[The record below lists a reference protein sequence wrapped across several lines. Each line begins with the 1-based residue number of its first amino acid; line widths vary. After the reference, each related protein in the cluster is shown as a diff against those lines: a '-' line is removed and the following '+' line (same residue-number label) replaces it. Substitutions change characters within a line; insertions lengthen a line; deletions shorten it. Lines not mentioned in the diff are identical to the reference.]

1 MAIWISVLVL
11 MVFASVFLM
20 WQSNASPNDISIP
33 VIIIAYSPALA
44 AITSVLITQKWR
56 GLKYLLLPILRWKAS
71 WLYYGVAV
79 FLPFIIVALAHL
91 LHRATGAETNTPWVD
106 GSIVVAGL
114 GAIIAGSFGEEIGW
128 RGLAQRLLQKRF
140 AVFWA
145 SIVVGLLWATWH
157 NWTIL
162 APHGMD
168 GQWLADALLT
178 YVRLIPTA
186 VIYGWLFAASKGS
199 LFIVMVAHAAHNI
212 AVDLFAT
219 SDGSLALTALIAAGY
234 FVAGSIVAIA
244 ARRTLFQQVL

>member
-1 MAIWISVLVL
+1 MFIWISLLVTLVLV
-11 MVFASVFLM
+11 SIYLM
-20 WQSNASPNDISIP
+20 WQSNVSPNDISMPI
-33 VIIIAYSPALA
+33 IIIAYSPALA
-44 AITSVLITQKWR
+44 AIAVVLITQGWA
-56 GLKYLLLPILRWKAS
+56 GLRQLLQPIVRWKAS
-71 WLYYGVAV
+71 WLCYSVAV
-79 FLPFIIVALAHL
+79 LLPFVNVGLAHF

-106 GSIVVAGL
+106 GSIVAAGL

-128 RGLAQRLLQKRF
+128 RGFAQRLLQKRL

-178 YVRLIPTA
+178 YARLVPTA
-186 VIYGWLFAASKGS
+186 VIYGWLFVASRGS
-199 LFIVMVAHAAHNI
+199 LFIVMLAHAAHNI

-219 SDGSLALTALIAAGY
+219 SDGSLLLTALIAGGY
-234 FVAGSIVAIA
+234 LVAGCAVAVA
-244 ARRTLFQQVL
+244 TRRTLFREVL